1 MTDENTL
8 EKIKTFIEDKCGI
21 DRIKI
26 KSESRIEEDLKITGT
41 DAVEFIFEFGK
52 QFDINVSNFIIAD
65 YFEPGGLNKINWFF
79 SKKASKRTLT
89 VAHLEKAVALG
100 QLDEMIFKSAEH
112 EIFDELVVL
121 ITNKMG
127 RYRFPLTRD
136 TALERDLGITGDD
149 AAELLM
155 KFHETFKV
163 DFTNFNINQ
172 YFYPEGDAMLPGLIR
187 SIIRKPNPKQKE
199 LTIGDLEKA
208 VRAGK
213 LV

>member
-1 MTDENTL
+1 
-8 EKIKTFIEDKCGI
+8 
-21 DRIKI
+21 
-26 KSESRIEEDLKITGT
+26 
-41 DAVEFIFEFGK
+41 
-52 QFDINVSNFIIAD
+52 
-65 YFEPGGLNKINWFF
+65 
-79 SKKASKRTLT
+79 
-89 VAHLEKAVALG
+89 
-100 QLDEMIFKSAEH
+100 
-112 EIFDELVVL
+112 
-121 ITNKMG
+121 MG